1 MQTLSCAQVREFDR
15 RAIDD
20 HAIPGIVLMENAGR
34 AAALLA
40 HDAFGAGPVAV
51 VCGSGNNGG
60 DGLVIARHL
69 QNLGHEVRVLVAAAA
84 ERFGGDAAC
93 NLEVVR
99 RAGIPLHFMPDGTPE
114 AWRLAL
120 EGVVWVVDALLGTG
134 AEGAPRGAVATA
146 IEAIN
151 AASRRASTAVFAVDV
166 PSGLDADTGVAAGP
180 CIEAHATGTFVAF
193 KPGLVVPEA
202 EAFTGSV
209 HVLDIGAPLALR
221 RAFGLVP

>member
-1 MQTLSCAQVREFDR
+1 MTTLDRQRVREFDR
-15 RAIDD
+15 RAIEE
-20 HAIPGIVLMENAGR
+20 HGIPGIVLMENAGR
-34 AAALLA
+34 NAALLA
-40 HDAFGAGPVAV
+40 HDMFGAGPVAV
-51 VCGSGNNGG
+51 VCGPGNNGG

-69 QNLGHEVRVLVAAAA
+69 ENLGHEVRVLVAAAA
-84 ERFGGDAAC
+84 DRFGGDAAV
-93 NLEVVR
+93 NLGIVSR
-99 RAGIPLHFMPDGTPE
+99 SAIPLHFLPDATAE

-166 PSGLDADTGVAAGP
+166 PSGLDADTGAVSDP
-180 CIEAHATGTFVAF
+180 CVEAHATGTFVAA
-193 KPGLVVPEA
+193 KPGLVLPAA
-202 EAFTGSV
+202 EAHTGSL

-221 RAFGLVP
+221 RAFGLAP